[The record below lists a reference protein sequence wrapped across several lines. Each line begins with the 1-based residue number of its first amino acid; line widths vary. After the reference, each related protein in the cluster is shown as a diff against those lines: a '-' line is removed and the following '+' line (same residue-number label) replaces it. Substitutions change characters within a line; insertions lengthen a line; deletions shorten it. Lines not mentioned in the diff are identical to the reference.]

1 MAELS
6 DQQLVDLKVRLR
18 ERAAQLRSEIREGL
32 ARSTEESHVRIAEQA
47 RDTEDDAFSNL
58 IVDLNYSEIERDAD
72 ELRRI
77 DRALARVYD
86 GSYGVCEE
94 CGGQI
99 PARRL
104 MAEPTATRCIRCQDL
119 HEKTYLSSPAPSL

>member
-1 MAELS
+1 MTELS

-32 ARSTEESHVRIAEQA
+32 ARSTEESHVNIAEQA

-77 DRALARVYD
+77 DRALARIYD
-86 GSYGVCEE
+86 GSYGTCEE

-99 PARRL
+99 AARRL

-119 HEKTYLSSPAPSL
+119 HEKTHLTAPAPSL

>member
-1 MAELS
+1 MTELS

-18 ERAAQLRSEIREGL
+18 ERATQLRSEIREGL
-32 ARSTEESHVRIAEQA
+32 TRSTEESHVRIAEQA

-58 IVDLNYSEIERDAD
+58 IVDLNYSEIERDAN

-86 GSYGVCEE
+86 GSCGVCEE

-104 MAEPTATRCIRCQDL
+104 MVEPTATRCIRCQEL
-119 HEKTYLSSPAPSL
+119 HEKTHLS